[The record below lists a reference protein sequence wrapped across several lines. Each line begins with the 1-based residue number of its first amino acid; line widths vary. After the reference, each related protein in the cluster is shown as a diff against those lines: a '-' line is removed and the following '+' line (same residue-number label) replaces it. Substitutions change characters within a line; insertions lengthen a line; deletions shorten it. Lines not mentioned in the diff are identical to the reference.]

1 MREHSKQIRQKILA
15 TAKDLLVT
23 QGYKKTTIR
32 NIVQHSG
39 VLTGSIYHFYQNKE
53 AIFAEML
60 ASIIHHCIE
69 KIDAC
74 CGDETPAFKYAVICE
89 VELTKMRDDARICEI
104 YYECYHSR
112 VIFEKMAE
120 LFARYAHQLFG
131 TRFTEEEYRHKAV
144 LIKGAMGAC
153 ITAFYFDNPIDDD
166 AARAEVIYL
175 ALRLFGV
182 PEAEVEATI
191 ARMKQQ
197 KNLWSNIAQELVE
210 EPLAI

>member
-1 MREHSKQIRQKILA
+1 MSAIIRA
-15 TAKDLLVT
+15 
-23 QGYKKTTIR
+23 
-32 NIVQHSG
+32 
-39 VLTGSIYHFYQNKE
+39 
-53 AIFAEML
+53 
-60 ASIIHHCIE
+60 
-69 KIDAC
+69 
-74 CGDETPAFKYAVICE
+74 
-89 VELTKMRDDARICEI
+89 
-104 YYECYHSR
+104 
-112 VIFEKMAE
+112 FEKMAE

-182 PEAEVEATI
+182 SEAEVEATI

-197 KNLWSNIAQELVE
+197 KNLWSKIAQELVE

>member
-39 VLTGSIYHFYQNKE
+39 ILTGSIYHFYQNKE

-120 LFARYAHQLFG
+120 LFARYAQQLFG

-166 AARAEVIYL
+166 AARAEVIDM
-175 ALRLFGV
+175 ALQLFEV

-197 KNLWSNIAQELVE
+197 ENLWSNIAQELVE

>member
-89 VELTKMRDDARICEI
+89 VELTKMRDDARICEL

-120 LFARYAHQLFG
+120 LFARYAQQLFG
-131 TRFTEEEYRHKAV
+131 TRFTAEEYRRKAV

-153 ITAFYFDNPIDDD
+153 ITAFYFDTPIDDD
-166 AARAEVIYL
+166 AARAEVIDM
-175 ALRLFGV
+175 ALQLFEV

-197 KNLWSNIAQELVE
+197 KNLWSNIAEELVE

>member
-144 LIKGAMGAC
+144 LIKGQWGPASRHSTSIIPSM
-153 ITAFYFDNPIDDD
+153 TM
-166 AARAEVIYL
+166 RHVR
-175 ALRLFGV
+175 RLFTWLCGSSG
-182 PEAEVEATI
+182 
-191 ARMKQQ
+191 
-197 KNLWSNIAQELVE
+197 L
-210 EPLAI
+210 